1 MRNYSSINESNHTV
15 PTESTFHSLSNVST
29 IRVRTITKEKEKK
42 TISYRFITMKV
53 KVYVMFRRE
62 ELR

>member
-29 IRVRTITKEKEKK
+29 IRVRTNTRSRKK
-42 TISYRFITMKV
+42 KKKKRYLIDLSQ
-53 KVYVMFRRE
+53 
-62 ELR
+62 

>member
-15 PTESTFHSLSNVST
+15 PTEFQSLSNVST
-29 IRVRTITKEKEKK
+29 IRIRTITKEKEKK

>member
-1 MRNYSSINESNHTV
+1 MRNYSSINETNHTV
-15 PTESTFHSLSNVST
+15 PTEFHSLSNVST

>member
-1 MRNYSSINESNHTV
+1 MRNYSSINETNHTV
-15 PTESTFHSLSNVST
+15 PTEFQSLSNVST

-42 TISYRFITMKV
+42 TISYPFITMKV

>member
-1 MRNYSSINESNHTV
+1 MRNYSSINETNHTV
-15 PTESTFHSLSNVST
+15 PTEFQSLSNVST

>member
-15 PTESTFHSLSNVST
+15 PTEFQSLSNVST